1 MPSPSEASA
10 VEVLRALVASWD
22 ETGRVREPLFAN
34 ARCVLAAAGPD
45 PSEVVRAAIAWR
57 DWDATPDTTTDADLS
72 AAVDAHRT
80 LAALDDEYQAA
91 VAATKGEGE

>member
-1 MPSPSEASA
+1 MALKWTKRGARARLGDVLGGRVIRIVRKARPSEPMS
-10 VEVLRALVASWD
+10 RI
-22 ETGRVREPLFAN
+22 
-34 ARCVLAAAGPD
+34 PD
-45 PSEVVRAAIAWR
+45 PMPVVRAAMAWR

-72 AAVDAHRT
+72 AAVDAYRT